1 MQVVK
6 HFTVQWQD
14 KTFKNYEKYFGVL
27 YCLLKK
33 KSDKKKCGV
42 KQEHFN
48 ELFHA
53 QHKNFVSDKSV
64 VGGSVTFMNTVIQ
77 T

>member
-6 HFTVQWQD
+6 HCTVQEQD

-48 ELFHA
+48 ELFHT
-53 QHKNFVSDKSV
+53 QNKNFDSEKSV
-64 VGGSVTFMNTVIQ
+64 VGGSVALMNTVIQ